1 MAERRSFLKVGLV
14 GSVLLAVG
22 GVSTLALWPGDA
34 SVRPQ
39 RPLLV
44 LSPSSFP
51 VLVAAAARVLNGTTA
66 NPVEIAHRVD
76 ATLRFTFVEA
86 RVDVDRLFGLLENA
100 LGGLLLR
107 GSPRPFTLL
116 DEAAQDAALTTWRD
130 SDVGLLRGAYQ
141 ALRKLC
147 LAAHYASPDAF
158 IEVGYAGPSLN
169 KPEAA
174 AITARGALAVD
185 DAVPPTIDGMP

>member
-1 MAERRSFLKVGLV
+1 MERRSFLKVGVV
-14 GSVLLAVG
+14 GSLLLAVG
-22 GVSTLALWPGDA
+22 GVSTLALWPGDT
-34 SVRPQ
+34 SVQPR
-39 RPLLV
+39 RPLHV
-44 LSPSSFP
+44 LSSSSFP
-51 VLVAAAARVLNGTTA
+51 VLVAAAARILNGTTA

-76 ATLRFTFVEA
+76 DTLRFTFVEA

-107 GSPRPFTLL
+107 GSARPFTLL

-147 LAAHYASPDAF
+147 LAAHYASADAF
-158 IEVGYAGPSLN
+158 VEVGYGGPSLN
-169 KPEAA
+169 KPEAPA
-174 AITARGALAVD
+174 VTARGALAVD
-185 DAVPPTIDGMP
+185 DAVPVTIDGMP

>member
-1 MAERRSFLKVGLV
+1 MERRSFLKVGVV
-14 GSVLLAVG
+14 GSVLLVVG
-22 GVSTLALWPGDA
+22 GVSTLALWPGDQ
-34 SVRPQ
+34 SVRPT
-39 RPLLV
+39 RALHV

-66 NPVEIAHRVD
+66 NPIEIAHRVD
-76 ATLRFTFVEA
+76 ETLRFTFVEA

-116 DEAAQDAALTTWRD
+116 TEPEQDAALTSWRD
-130 SDVGLLRGAYQ
+130 SNVGLLRGAYQ

-147 LAAHYASPDAF
+147 LAAHYASPDCF
-158 IEVGYAGPSLN
+158 TEVGYGGPSLN
-169 KPEAA
+169 KPEAP
-174 AITARGALAVD
+174 AITARGALVVD
-185 DAVPPTIDGMP
+185 DNAPPSAEGMP

>member
-1 MAERRSFLKVGLV
+1 M
-14 GSVLLAVG
+14 
-22 GVSTLALWPGDA
+22 
-34 SVRPQ
+34 
-39 RPLLV
+39 
-44 LSPSSFP
+44 
-51 VLVAAAARVLNGTTA
+51 
-66 NPVEIAHRVD
+66 
-76 ATLRFTFVEA
+76 RFTFVEA